1 MQELLQ
7 KLASP
12 TNGATSQQPGR
23 QRTRNISASQTSKK
37 LEIKVP
43 VVDLNNRFEDI
54 LRMSMEQQMA
64 RLGTSQSD
72 WYLPQNSI
80 MQFADTNP
88 VIRRTSPERSRF
100 RLNAPVNL
108 PGGHG

>member
-12 TNGATSQQPGR
+12 TNRAASQQPGH

-43 VVDLNNRFEDI
+43 IVDLNNRFEDI

-64 RLGTSQSD
+64 RLGTS
-72 WYLPQNSI
+72 
-80 MQFADTNP
+80 
-88 VIRRTSPERSRF
+88 
-100 RLNAPVNL
+100 
-108 PGGHG
+108 